1 MEVYRIAKDSHSE
14 IDGIGGMLYPG
25 RWHEKGNR
33 VVYASEH
40 RSLAA
45 FETLVHISKTSL
57 LANKLILMTI
67 YIPDNALILEVPA
80 TILTKGWDGYA
91 YMSGLQEY
99 GTQFLK
105 EKKYLMLK
113 VPSAIMKQECNFII
127 NPLHDQFGAC
137 KVIDSVPFLFDE
149 RLFDGKTEN

>member
-1 MEVYRIAKDSHSE
+1 MQVYRIAKNDHPE

-45 FETLVHISKTSL
+45 FETLVHLSKTRL
-57 LANKLILMTI
+57 LTNNFILITI
-67 YIPDNALILEVPA
+67 HIPDNPSILDVPA
-80 TILTKGWDGYA
+80 EVLEPGWDGYA
-91 YMSGLQEY
+91 HLPSIQQY
-99 GTQFLK
+99 GTRFLK

-113 VPSAIMKQECNFII
+113 VPSAIIKQEFNYII
-127 NPLHDQFGAC
+127 NPLHEQFSAC
-137 KVIDSVPFLFDE
+137 QVTDIQSFSFDE
-149 RLFDGKTEN
+149 RLI